1 MEIHKSIILI
11 VCLILLVCAFS
22 VYSSH
27 KKKQFLQY
35 VFDNRSV
42 ISRNLYRLN
51 RISYLP
57 ISIENIKYVRQR
69 LDENDRLENKLIYPD
84 YPMMETENR
93 LKIANNLC
101 DCISVFEKAGVPLVR
116 ILQEPAL

>member
-1 MEIHKSIILI
+1 METHKSIILI
-11 VCLILLVCAFS
+11 VCLILLVCTFS
-22 VYSSH
+22 VYSGH

-69 LDENDRLENKLIYPD
+69 LDENDRLENKLVYPD

-101 DCISVFEKAGVPLVR
+101 DCISVFEKAGVPLAR